1 VAWDETELR
10 EDLTEI
16 FSDDHS
22 VTPHF
27 ASEGLVVRQLSHYN
41 RPPGRNDDEMREY
54 KRQKQNQYRSP
65 EYIKNKYAI
74 PSDAT
79 KEVLRQRAQK
89 RKLMRE
95 RMPELREGTT
105 HHFTILARCN
115 KLKCVA
121 GKIEGKDGPY
131 TCPRCGGDGVREV
144 DGYITCNTYEDG
156 RLGELFIR
164 VGKSGAEEAIYEQWA
179 IGASVAIQFGVPVE
193 AYFRKFLATQ
203 FEPAG
208 ATKNK
213 SIARCTS
220 VLDYVARYVLMKFCP
235 AESTEKAEV
244 QP

>member
-1 VAWDETELR
+1 MVWNKADLHTEVLGEFVER
-10 EDLTEI
+10 
-16 FSDDHS
+16 S
-22 VTPHF
+22 VF
-27 ASEGLVVRQLSHYN
+27 QLSYDEQQSCRVLKYGEAHAAEQREHYAKRVFEGRCTKCPN
-41 RPPGRNDDEMREY
+41 TTRPGRRTCAECNDKMT
-54 KRQKQNQYRSP
+54 
-65 EYIKNKYAI
+65 A
-74 PSDAT
+74 
-79 KEVLRQRAQK
+79 RQRARRQV
-89 RKLMRE
+89 MRE
-95 RMPELREGTT
+95 RLPELRGGTT

-131 TCPRCGGDGVREV
+131 KCPRCAGDGVREV

-235 AESTEKAEV
+235 AESTEKTEV